1 MIRYISDPRSEAE
14 IRTRFEERL
23 PAWDKHGEQWLCLV
37 MREKHSGEAVGIT
50 GFRPQ
55 WVPYRQAE
63 VGYGS
68 LPAGQGKGY
77 GKESLRAVLD
87 FAVNAC
93 GFHKLT
99 ATVTAGNPLRAACWN
114 RAAFSWKARCAITSV
129 WRGSGAT
136 TGCSGCWRRSFRA
149 ANKNIAPGIDKL
161 VGAALCSIFGQFAG
175 LRRSDGPGANVY
187 RGIPMAD
194 NSPQRRFTRIERL
207 PLTYSTSPPN

>member
-1 MIRYISDPRSEAE
+1 
-14 IRTRFEERL
+14 
-23 PAWDKHGEQWLCLV
+23 

-50 GFRPQ
+50 GFARSGA
-55 WVPYRQAE
+55 VSA
-63 VGYGS
+63 GGS
-68 LPAGQGKGY
+68 GIREFACRAGQGLWQGVAA
-77 GKESLRAVLD
+77 GGAG

-129 WRGSGAT
+129 WRGSGTT

-187 RGIPMAD
+187 RGIP
-194 NSPQRRFTRIERL
+194 
-207 PLTYSTSPPN
+207 YG

>member
-1 MIRYISDPRSEAE
+1 MKLVTERLSLQSITVEDWPLFLRLYQDPEVIRYISDPRSEAE

-23 PAWDKHGEQWLCLV
+23 PARDKHGEQWLCLV

-99 ATVTAGNPLRAACWN
+99 ATVTAGNLASRGLLESCGFQLEGTLRDNFRLAGQWYDDWLFGLLAAE
-114 RAAFSWKARCAITSV
+114 FQGGK
-129 WRGSGAT
+129 
-136 TGCSGCWRRSFRA
+136 
-149 ANKNIAPGIDKL
+149 
-161 VGAALCSIFGQFAG
+161 
-175 LRRSDGPGANVY
+175 
-187 RGIPMAD
+187 
-194 NSPQRRFTRIERL
+194 
-207 PLTYSTSPPN
+207 